1 MKWTITMTQQ
11 ELSRIKVI
19 QMADEKRIT
28 QKEGA
33 NRIGVSSRH
42 FRRLLAR
49 YREEGDLGLISGH
62 RGKPSNN
69 RMTADKQQQIIDF
82 ICDPLYEGFGP
93 TLMTEKLFERAD
105 IVVSKETVRQLMIV
119 EKKYQPRRKKDPGV
133 HQLRE
138 RRARRGELVQIDG
151 SYHAW
156 LEERGPKA
164 CLLLF
169 VDDATNQGLAGR
181 FVPQETYFAYAEL
194 CKAYFSQHGLPV
206 AFYSDRFSVFR
217 VNARNAIDT
226 DAITQFGRALAELGV
241 ELICANTPQ
250 AKGRIERTYLT
261 FQDRLI
267 KEMRLEGIC
276 DYEHANQF
284 LPSFLNTYDQKF
296 SVLPRS
302 SQDAHT
308 PLDPAVD
315 LDRIFASH
323 HTRIISKNLQIQF
336 NRVIYQIKTTR
347 PAYALQGR
355 QVTAVLY
362 PDDQVAFYLNHQL
375 LTVEEFRPQPKQ
387 AEILSSKALEQSHY
401 SPSPDHPW
409 RKYGKKLNPKP
420 TPPSEP

>member
-1 MKWTITMTQQ
+1 
-11 ELSRIKVI
+11 
-19 QMADEKRIT
+19 
-28 QKEGA
+28 
-33 NRIGVSSRH
+33 
-42 FRRLLAR
+42 
-49 YREEGDLGLISGH
+49 
-62 RGKPSNN
+62 
-69 RMTADKQQQIIDF
+69 
-82 ICDPLYEGFGP
+82 
-93 TLMTEKLFERAD
+93 MTEKLFERAD

-226 DAITQFGRALAELGV
+226 SAITQFGRALAELGI

-296 SVLPRS
+296 AVLPRS

-336 NRVIYQIKTTR
+336 NRVIYQINTTR

-387 AEILSSKALEQSHY
+387 AQILSSKALEQSHY
-401 SPSPDHPW
+401 SPSPNHPW
-409 RKYGKKLNPKP
+409 RNYGKKLNPKP